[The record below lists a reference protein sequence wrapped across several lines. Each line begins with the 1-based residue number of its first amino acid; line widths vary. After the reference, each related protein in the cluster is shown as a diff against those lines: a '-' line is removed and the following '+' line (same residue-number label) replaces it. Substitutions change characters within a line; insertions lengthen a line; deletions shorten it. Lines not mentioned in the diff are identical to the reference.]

1 MDKPKFLTVNVVID
15 GANGGTMETDIIG
28 AQGKECEGVLN
39 DLIAAVGDEKK
50 KIKKPEYYKDN
61 KVQIEQRW

>member
-15 GANGGTMETDIIG
+15 GADGGTMETDIVG
-28 AQGKECEGVLN
+28 AQGKECEGVLK

-50 KIKKPEYYKDN
+50 NLKKPEYYKDN
-61 KVQIEQRW
+61 KTQVKQTW